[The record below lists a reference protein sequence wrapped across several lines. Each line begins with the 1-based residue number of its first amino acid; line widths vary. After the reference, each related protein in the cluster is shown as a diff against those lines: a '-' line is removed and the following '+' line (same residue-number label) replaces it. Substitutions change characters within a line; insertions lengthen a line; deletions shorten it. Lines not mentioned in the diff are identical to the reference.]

1 MLTHTTDTG
10 SSWVPRAPRA
20 HGGTHF
26 YMGLMV
32 LPRTDTRDQEG
43 EQDKKGEGD
52 E

>member
-10 SSWVPRAPRA
+10 SSWVPRR
-20 HGGTHF
+20 
-26 YMGLMV
+26 GLMV